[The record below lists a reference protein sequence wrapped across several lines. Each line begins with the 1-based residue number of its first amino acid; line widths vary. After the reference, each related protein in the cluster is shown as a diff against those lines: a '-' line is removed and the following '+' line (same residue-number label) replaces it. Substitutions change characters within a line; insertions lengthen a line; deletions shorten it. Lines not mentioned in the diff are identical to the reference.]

1 MSESKRLR
9 AHHGM
14 CLSFFEGKGYSDTFT
29 WHMGQVQ
36 KMLETNP
43 RITVAAQSDMI
54 CEKCPNL
61 KEGQC
66 LSAGKVQLYDKEVL
80 ARCNL
85 QENQEI
91 SWKEFHQLVEENI
104 LLKGKRKEICRDC
117 QWEEICSRREN
128 QGKK

>member
-1 MSESKRLR
+1 
-9 AHHGM
+9 M

-29 WHMGQVQ
+29 RHMGQVQ
-36 KMLETNP
+36 KMLEANP
-43 RITVAAQSDMI
+43 GITVAAQSDMI

-66 LSAGKVQLYDKEVL
+66 LSAGKVRSYDKEVL

-91 SWKEFHQLVEENI
+91 SWKEFHRLVEENI
-104 LLKGKRKEICRDC
+104 LSKGK
-117 QWEEICSRREN
+117 
-128 QGKK
+128 

>member
-1 MSESKRLR
+1 
-9 AHHGM
+9 M

-29 WHMGQVQ
+29 RHMGQVQ
-36 KMLETNP
+36 KMLEANP
-43 RITVAAQSDMI
+43 GITVAAQSDMI

-66 LSAGKVQLYDKEVL
+66 LSAGKVRSYDKEVL

-91 SWKEFHQLVEENI
+91 SFTDWWRRIFFQREKE
-104 LLKGKRKEICRDC
+104 RKSAGIA
-117 QWEEICSRREN
+117 S
-128 QGKK
+128 GKKFVPEERIKEKSRHNFQDVVK

>member
-1 MSESKRLR
+1 
-9 AHHGM
+9 M

-29 WHMGQVQ
+29 RHMGQVQ
-36 KMLETNP
+36 KMLEANP
-43 RITVAAQSDMI
+43 GITVAAQSDMI

-66 LSAGKVQLYDKEVL
+66 LSAGKVRSYDKEVL

-91 SWKEFHQLVEENI
+91 SWKEFHRLVEENI
-104 LLKGKRKEICRDC
+104 LSKGKRKEICRDC
-117 QWEEICSRREN
+117 QWEEICSRRET